1 MIARLQAFS
10 AVLDRAVIGICIIC
24 FLIMLAIS
32 FVGFF
37 YQLITGAAL
46 SWTYSLARLF
56 VPWIGMLSITVAF
69 RRGEHVA
76 MAILLQ
82 FLPPRIATILSYA
95 NLALIGL
102 LALLLIWFGWQFFIT
117 TTHYNMVSDQIQIH
131 NRFVAAC
138 IPVTGLILLLHLA
151 CGRHLLDLAA
161 PEAEVEEL
169 LRESEAGAAEAREA
183 EARP

>member
-10 AVLDRAVIGICIIC
+10 AALDRAVIGICIAC
-24 FLIMLAIS
+24 FLVMLAIS
-32 FVGFF
+32 FVGFI

-56 VPWIGMLSITVAF
+56 VPWIAMLSITVAF
-69 RRGEHVA
+69 RRGEHIA
-76 MAILLQ
+76 MAVLLRI
-82 FLPPRIATILSYA
+82 LPPQLVKVISYA
-95 NLALIGL
+95 NLVIIGV
-102 LALLLIWFGWQFFIT
+102 LALLLVWFGWQFFIT

-138 IPVTGLILLLHLA
+138 IPVTGLILLAHLA
-151 CGRHLLDLAA
+151 CGLRLLDVAT

-169 LRESEAGAAEAREA
+169 LRESEAGEA
-183 EARP
+183 EPAP